1 MGWVPEYS
9 YYRDRYGG
17 GLGVEVYAEALPA
30 AVRQVKWLVG
40 LARIREV
47 MLEAE
52 AEEAERLSAGMVA
65 SDGMSAA
72 ERFAA
77 LADACACCDCEHEL
91 VGATVELDALRRA
104 VCAAVDCIGE
114 WGMGQ
119 VGGFELGDFS
129 VTHYDNRGTTGVE
142 QATEAILKELAGTGL
157 TFIGAGR

>member
-9 YYRDRYGG
+9 YYRDSYGG
-17 GLGVEVYAEALPA
+17 VLGVETYGEALPA

-40 LARIREV
+40 AGRIRQVIADTDTAQMMTTACGCPVEPP
-47 MLEAE
+47 M
-52 AEEAERLSAGMVA
+52 
-65 SDGMSAA
+65 SD
-72 ERFAA
+72 
-77 LADACACCDCEHEL
+77 
-91 VGATVELDALRRA
+91 ELDALRRA

-114 WGMGQ
+114 WGTGQ
-119 VGGFELGDFS
+119 VGGFELGSFS